1 VRRCKVL
8 FIVHYKQCI
17 IECNTLGA
25 LSNAMGSCKVLV
37 VVHYK
42 HGIIECNTFGALS
55 NAVGSSAVGG
65 RTCDILV
72 AWRARSAGPLLSSVV
87 RQFLFLAICTVVVVA
102 VLQEL
107 IY

>member
-1 VRRCKVL
+1 MRRCKVL

-42 HGIIECNTFGALS
+42 HGIIECNILGARAMPWVVVLLV
-55 NAVGSSAVGG
+55 AVLL
-65 RTCDILV
+65 TLV
-72 AWRARSAGPLLSSVV
+72 AWRA
-87 RQFLFLAICTVVVVA
+87 
-102 VLQEL
+102 
-107 IY
+107 